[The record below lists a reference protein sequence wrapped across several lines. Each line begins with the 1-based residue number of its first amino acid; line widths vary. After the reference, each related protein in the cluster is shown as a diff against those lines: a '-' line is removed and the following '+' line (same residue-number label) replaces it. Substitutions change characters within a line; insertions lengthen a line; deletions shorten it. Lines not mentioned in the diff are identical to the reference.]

1 MGSISGYHALNQ
13 VSSKYLSLGP
23 LLQQNINSAAAA
35 AAGIAAPYPGFT
47 GTVAQALRPY
57 PQYLGIGQFYEK
69 DGHTTYHSLQLKA
82 EKRYS
87 AGLHLL
93 AAFTWSKNLVNADYP
108 LNGGN
113 SLFGLAAPQDNAN
126 YRDVKAFSPN
136 DIPRRLVVSYIYG
149 LPFGKGK
156 RFSLQGPMNLL
167 LGGWQVSGIQSYQNS
182 LPLAFTTSLSN
193 PVFGGAIR
201 PNVGSGVPFRAPI
214 AGDKFDYTKDNF
226 ISPGFMTLPASFT
239 FGSAARN
246 YNVRPFAAHNE
257 DLALLKSFRI
267 KERFRCEIRWE
278 AFNAL
283 NRVRWGGPA
292 TNVSAANFGKVSGQG
307 NSPRVMQMGLKINY

>member
-1 MGSISGYHALNQ
+1 
-13 VSSKYLSLGP
+13 
-23 LLQQNINSAAAA
+23 LLQLGVTEGGAQ
-35 AAGIAAPYPGFT
+35 AAGIAIPYAGFT

-57 PQYLGIGQFYEK
+57 PQYQGIGQFYEK

-87 AGLHLL
+87 SGLNLL

-113 SLFGLAAPQDNAN
+113 SLFGLATPQDNAN
-126 YRDVKAFSPN
+126 YRDVKGFSPN
-136 DIPRRLVVSYIYG
+136 DIPKRFVVSYIYE

-156 RFSLQGPMNLL
+156 RFSFEGPMNLL
-167 LGGWQVSGIQSYQNS
+167 LGGWQVSGIYAYQNA
-182 LPLAFTTSLSN
+182 LPLRFTTNVTN
-193 PVFGGAIR
+193 PVFGGGIR
-201 PNVGSGVPFRAPI
+201 PNVTTGVPFRA
-214 AGDKFDYTKDNF
+214 AMASDKFDYTKDNY
-226 ISPGFMTLPASFT
+226 ISPGFMRLPTSFT
-239 FGSAARN
+239 FGTAALN
-246 YNVRPFAAHNE
+246 YNFRGFASYNE
-257 DLALLKSFRI
+257 DMALVKNFRI

-283 NRVRWGGPA
+283 NRVVWGGPA

-307 NSPRVMQMGLKINY
+307 NSPRVMQMGLKITY